1 MFRLFNYILS
11 IFIFSLTVSPVFV
24 KAESLRDSVETIN
37 YSIQTADN
45 ETKDNALTR
54 LIKYFDSS
62 NKKEITSRPDFSVLG
77 GPHYS
82 SEKGFGLGLV
92 VAGLYSTQ
100 PTNSLLPISNISLV
114 GNIATKK
121 FYMVG
126 VEGVHVF
133 PKNTKR
139 INYDLSFESFATYF
153 WGIGYEMGNNNSN
166 KTKYDLLKLDF
177 VADMEW
183 RLAEGFYIGPA
194 IRFVHSNAKNI
205 RNDRTWAGLDHAST
219 STAAGLRL
227 QYDLRDNFTA
237 PKRGLLLEVT
247 QLFYPEFLGN
257 SSNAFSS
264 TEAGFSMYVPVW
276 RDGIVAGRI
285 HGLFTYGSTPWDMM
299 AYIGGKNMRGYY
311 EGRYRDKNE
320 IDLTLELRQHVWRR
334 SGIVVWSG
342 VATVFPRFGEIRFK
356 HFLPDFGF
364 GYRWEFKK
372 NSNVRIDIG
381 FGKHST
387 GFMFGLNEAF

>member
-1 MFRLFNYILS
+1 MFRLLKNISSIL
-11 IFIFSLTVSPVFV
+11 FFTFTLCTGVV
-24 KAESLRDSVETIN
+24 KAESPSDNMETENPMQSDSIGQKSDVV
-37 YSIQTADN
+37 S
-45 ETKDNALTR
+45 R
-54 LIKYFDSS
+54 LIRYFDSS
-62 NKKEITSRPDFSVLG
+62 NKNVLTTRPDFSVLG

-92 VAGLYSTQ
+92 VAGAYSTE
-100 PTNSLLPISNISLV
+100 PADSLLPASNISLV
-114 GNIATKK
+114 GDIATKK

-126 VEGVHVF
+126 VEGAHVF
-133 PKNTKR
+133 PHNSKR

-153 WGIGYEMGNNNSN
+153 WGVGYEAGNNDSN
-166 KTKYDLLKLDF
+166 KSKYDLLKIDF
-177 VADMEW
+177 NADMGW
-183 RLAEGFYIGPA
+183 RLAKGFYVGPA
-194 IRFVHSNAKNI
+194 LRFVHSNAKNI
-205 RNDRTWAGLDHAST
+205 RDERTWSGFDHAST
-219 STAAGLRL
+219 SVAVGARL

-247 QLFYPEFLGN
+247 QLFYPKFLGN
-257 SSNAFSS
+257 SSDAFSS
-264 TEAGFSMYVPVW
+264 TEASFCMYLPVW
-276 RDGIVAGRI
+276 TNGTVAGRV
-285 HGLFTYGSTPWDMM
+285 HGLFTYGSTPWNMM

-320 IDLTLELRQHVWRR
+320 MDFTLELRQHVWRR
-334 SGIVVWSG
+334 SGIVVWGG
-342 VATVFPRFGEIRFK
+342 VATVFPNFGDIQFN
-356 HFLPDFGF
+356 HLLPDCGF

>member
-1 MFRLFNYILS
+1 MFRILRY
-11 IFIFSLTVSPVFV
+11 IFSILFLTLTLSQGTV
-24 KAESLRDSVETIN
+24 KAESPISTMEMHDSVGIDSVEKKGNII
-37 YSIQTADN
+37 S
-45 ETKDNALTR
+45 R

-62 NKKEITSRPDFSVLG
+62 NKKRLTTRPDFSVLG

-92 VAGLYSTQ
+92 VAGLYSTE
-100 PTNSLLPISNISLV
+100 PADSLLPASNISLV
-114 GNIATKK
+114 GDIATKK

-126 VEGVHVF
+126 IEGVHVF
-133 PKNTKR
+133 PTNSKR

-153 WGIGYEMGNNNSN
+153 WGIGYEAGNNDSN
-166 KTKYDLLKLDF
+166 KAKYDLLKVDF
-177 VADMEW
+177 TADMSW
-183 RLAEGFYIGPA
+183 RIIKGLYLGPA
-194 IRFVHSNAKNI
+194 VRFVHSNAKNVREE
-205 RNDRTWAGLDHAST
+205 RNWTGLDHAST
-219 STAAGLRL
+219 STALGARL

-247 QLFYPEFLGN
+247 QLFYPKFLGN
-257 SSNAFSS
+257 SSDAFSS
-264 TEAGFSMYVPVW
+264 TEAGFSMYFPVW
-276 RDGIVAGRI
+276 TNGTLAGRV
-285 HGLFTYGSTPWDMM
+285 HGLFTYGNTPWNMM

-320 IDLTLELRQHVWRR
+320 MDFTLELRQHVWRR
-334 SGIVVWSG
+334 SGIVVWGG
-342 VATVFPRFGEIRFK
+342 VATVFPRFSEIQFK
-356 HFLPDFGF
+356 RLLPDCGF